1 MLEITPW
8 WANTFHFKNL
18 FFFIP
23 PSPLANENVKCF
35 FSYHYVKFCHNEF
48 NCHYDIKNWNYFNG
62 LKNWVISILQSSNG
76 KEMPVEFFSLKNNFF
91 LSLWGQGDLFYKCKH
106 TSKSKFVAL
115 SFSGLIQ
122 GDSGEYPLHVSFQP
136 SFDKGA
142 LLSIVSTV
150 KLV

>member
-91 LSLWGQGDLFYKCKH
+91 CLFEDRVIYFTNVSILLSQSLLLCL
-106 TSKSKFVAL
+106 SVAWYRETLGNTRYMCHSNPALTKGL
-115 SFSGLIQ
+115 S
-122 GDSGEYPLHVSFQP
+122 YPL
-136 SFDKGA
+136 
-142 LLSIVSTV
+142 
-150 KLV
+150 LVQ